1 MKYERMLPAEI
12 EQQLQTRPIAILP
25 WGALEWHGYHLAVG
39 QDALK
44 AQGIADRCAEAAGAI
59 SLPVVW
65 CGFQT
70 MKPHAGFK
78 HTLEFRDET
87 VRTLAREYLEQLDD
101 EGFKVIVIITG
112 HYGPLHVRA
121 LKEVGEWYQ
130 QQHPHLQV
138 WVLAEYEVVKDL
150 GYTGDHAAK
159 WETSIFWHLHPE
171 LTDISRFRTDLTMK
185 EQGVGGENPSV
196 HASPELGEM
205 IVNAIAERV
214 GARCGELLA
223 EVQSPEGEVGDA

>member
-1 MKYERMLPAEI
+1 MFPAEV
-12 EQQLQTRPIAILP
+12 EKQLKTRPIAILP
-25 WGALEWHGYHLAVG
+25 WGALEWHGYHLAIG
-39 QDALK
+39 QDAIK

-87 VRTLAREYLEQLDD
+87 VRTLAREFIEQLDD

-112 HYGPLHVRA
+112 HYGGLHVRG
-121 LKEVGEWYQ
+121 LKEVAEWYQ
-130 QQHPHLQV
+130 QKHPHVRV
-138 WVLAEYEVVKDL
+138 WALPEFEVVTDL

-171 LTDISRFRTDLTMK
+171 LTDISRYRRDLTMQ
-185 EQGVGGENPSV
+185 EQGVVGEDPSE

-214 GARCGELLA
+214 AARCEALLA
-223 EVQSPEGEVGDA
+223 EVEGSEVSPA

>member
-1 MKYERMLPAEI
+1 MRYERMLPAEI
-12 EQQLQTRPIAILP
+12 EEQLQTRPIAILP
-25 WGALEWHGYHLAVG
+25 WGAFEWHGYHMAIG

-44 AQGIADRCAEAAGAI
+44 AQGIADRCATAAGAI

-87 VRTLAREYLEQLDD
+87 VRTLAREFIEQLDD

-112 HYGPLHVRA
+112 HYGSLHVRG
-121 LKEVGEWYQ
+121 LKEVAEWYQ
-130 QQHPHLQV
+130 RNHPHVRV
-138 WVLAEYEVVKDL
+138 WAFPEYEVVKDL
-150 GYTGDHAAK
+150 GYTGDHAGK
-159 WETSIFWHLHPE
+159 WETSIFMHLHPE
-171 LTDISRFRTDLTMK
+171 LTDMRRYRTDLTMK
-185 EQGVGGENPSV
+185 EQGCGGEDPSV

-205 IVNAIAERV
+205 IVNAIVERV
-214 GARCGELLA
+214 AARCGELLA
-223 EVQSPEGEVGDA
+223 EAQTHGETSA

>member
-1 MKYERMLPAEI
+1 MRYDRMLPAEI
-12 EQQLQTRPIAILP
+12 EAQLKSRPIVILP
-25 WGALEWHGYHLAVG
+25 WGALEWHGYHMAVG

-44 AQGIADRCAEAAGAI
+44 AQGIADRCAQAACAL

-78 HTLEFRDET
+78 HTLEFREET
-87 VRTLAREYLEQLDD
+87 VRTLAREFIEQLDD

-112 HYGPLHVRA
+112 HYGPLHVRG

-130 QQHPHLQV
+130 LQHPYVRV
-138 WVLAEYEVVKDL
+138 WVFPEYEVVKDL
-150 GYTGDHAAK
+150 GYMGDHAGK
-159 WETSIFWHLHPE
+159 WETSIFMHLHPE
-171 LTDISRFRTDLTMK
+171 LTDISRYRIDLSMK
-185 EQGVGGENPSV
+185 EQGVGGEDPSI

-205 IVNAIAERV
+205 IVNSIVERVAERCSELLSEV
-214 GARCGELLA
+214 HGQGGELCR
-223 EVQSPEGEVGDA
+223 V